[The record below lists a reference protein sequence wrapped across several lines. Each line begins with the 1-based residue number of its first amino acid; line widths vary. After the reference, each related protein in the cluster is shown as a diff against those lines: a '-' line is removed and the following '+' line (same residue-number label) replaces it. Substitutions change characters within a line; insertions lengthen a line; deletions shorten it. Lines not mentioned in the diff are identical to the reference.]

1 MLVLSRRQN
10 HRRKLTERVKKM
22 SSIKV
27 NRLALIKAL
36 EEAKQRLLDES
47 KGLEKEWADY
57 DKAAQ
62 EWAIKVV
69 KTSKDITPDGFN
81 NYVRVAAP
89 ASLKKPQPPTL
100 PRPTERR
107 YHFEFSKRGEYT
119 DLNHVTARKV
129 SEIDN
134 TLKLLKL
141 STEDSISTTAYKNV
155 AQYL

>member
-1 MLVLSRRQN
+1 
-10 HRRKLTERVKKM
+10 M
-22 SSIKV
+22 SNIKV

-47 KGLEKEWADY
+47 KGLEKEWETY
-57 DKAAQ
+57 DKAVK
-62 EWAIKVV
+62 EWAVKVV
-69 KTSKDITPDGFN
+69 KTSKDFEADAYH

-89 ASLKKPQPPTL
+89 ASLKKPQQPSQ
-100 PRPTERR
+100 PRPTEKR
-107 YHFEFSKRGEYT
+107 YHYDFNKRGEYS

-129 SEIDN
+129 NEIDN
-134 TLKLLKL
+134 TIKLLKL